1 MNGRRLLLIAVLLC
15 CRTALAQNPLARNG
29 DLERR
34 EWKVDGVDREAL
46 LHVPGN
52 AKTQA
57 LPVVF
62 AFHGHSGTMNQAARS
77 FQYHRHW
84 PEAIIVYMQGLK
96 TPGRLTDPEG
106 KQFGWQNDKGDQE
119 DRDLKFFDAVL
130 ASLKKDYKVDE
141 DRIYSTGHSNG
152 GSFTYILWANRG
164 DVFAAVAPS
173 ASAPPK
179 DARTKLKP
187 KPVLHVAGE
196 NDKLV
201 KYEWQ
206 QLTINMLLKLNRCQ
220 ADGEKWE
227 PNCVRYASPDG
238 FPVVTFITDGG
249 HQFPQ
254 GAAPTIVK
262 FFKDHRRTTAKR
274 D

>member
-1 MNGRRLLLIAVLLC
+1 MTRRLLLIVALLC
-15 CRTALAQNPLARNG
+15 CQTALAQNTPGRLG
-29 DLERR
+29 DLQRR
-34 EWKVDGVDREAL
+34 EWKVDEVDREAL
-46 LHVPGN
+46 LHLPAN
-52 AKTQA
+52 SKTQA

-84 PEAIIVYMQGLK
+84 PEAIVVYMQGLK
-96 TPGRLTDPEG
+96 TPGRITDPEG
-106 KQFGWQNDKGDQE
+106 KQFGWQHDKGDQG

-130 ASLKKDYKVDE
+130 ASLKQDYKVDE
-141 DRIYSTGHSNG
+141 DRIYVTGHSNG
-152 GSFTYILWANRG
+152 GSFTYLLWANRG
-164 DVFAAVAPS
+164 EVFAAVAPS

-206 QLTINMLLKLNRCQ
+206 KLTIDLLRRMNHCQ

-227 PNCVRYASPDG
+227 PHCVRYPSPDG

-249 HQFPQ
+249 HQFPPD
-254 GAAPTIVK
+254 AAPTIVK
-262 FFKDHRRTTAKR
+262 FFKEHRRAAAKR